1 MAGQDAT
8 ARRQR
13 KLASYRRRVA
23 ERRERGLCIKC
34 GKRPP
39 APDRSICASCGE
51 KARAAERARAERL
64 RAEGKPVRDR
74 EASRQADRERD
85 RRQHAE
91 RKAAGLCVKCGRA
104 PALPERTQC
113 GPCAERRLAADRAR
127 HARARA
133 EGRPRR
139 DTEAARE
146 ADRERGR
153 RRRAER
159 REAGLCI
166 RCGNVAPE
174 DGRSMCEPCRD
185 DRRAAK
191 RARRAE
197 RRAAGLCEDCAA
209 PVSGGAAYCGPCAS
223 ARNERR
229 QRDPEAHREADRRRY
244 AERRARG
251 DCTSCGKP
259 ANGAAECQSCRDAAR
274 ARYDARRAAGVCV
287 RCRAPTIGG
296 AAHCASCVTAKAASH
311 DREAENA
318 ARRRQYAERR
328 AGGRLRRLRR
338 TIARCGALRSLR
350 RRQCRAARSRG
361 RECQPSPAVC
371 RAAGEGA
378 VASNAMRRRPGL
390 PGASPVRSGSA
401 STSGAFRGIPLWDPS
416 WTVIEIATGEDFGT
430 YDSEMEVAA
439 CLAFAKLS
447 REEVEVIADAS
458 PMATFTA
465 PPWW

>member
-1 MAGQDAT
+1 MAGQDSAK
-8 ARRQR
+8 RRQR
-13 KLASYRRRVA
+13 KLASYHRRVA
-23 ERRERGLCIKC
+23 ERIAQGMCPKC
-34 GKRPP
+34 GRRPP
-39 APDRSICASCGE
+39 APDRRQCEPCAE
-51 KARAAERARAERL
+51 KARAAERARAARL
-64 RAEGKPVRDR
+64 RAEGKPLRDP
-74 EASRQADRERD
+74 EARRRADRERD

-91 RKAAGLCVKCGRA
+91 RKAAGLCIKCGRA

-133 EGRPRR
+133 EGKPRR
-139 DTEAARE
+139 DPETARR

-159 REAGLCI
+159 RAAGLCI

-174 DGRSMCEPCRD
+174 EGRSMCEPCRD

-197 RRAAGLCEDCAA
+197 RRAAGLCEECAA
-209 PVSGGAAYCGPCAS
+209 PVTGRATYCDPCAG

-244 AERRARG
+244 AERRDRG

-259 ANGAAECQSCRDAAR
+259 AQGAAECQACRNAAR
-274 ARYDARRAAGVCV
+274 ARYDARRAAGICV
-287 RCRAPTIGG
+287 KCRTPTDGG
-296 AAHCASCVTAKAASH
+296 AAYCTSCTAAKAGSH
-311 DREAENA
+311 DREAENV

-328 AGGRLRRLRR
+328 ADGRCVSCNAPSPGAARCVPCAAANVAQRDREAENVARRRRYAERRAGGRCVECNAPSPW
-338 TIARCGALRSLR
+338 TARCEPCSLR
-350 RRQCRAARSRG
+350 Q
-361 RECQPSPAVC
+361 RE
-371 RAAGEGA
+371 
-378 VASNAMRRRPGL
+378 
-390 PGASPVRSGSA
+390 
-401 STSGAFRGIPLWDPS
+401 TSGAFRGIPLWDPS
-416 WTVIEIATGEDFGT
+416 WTVIEIATGEDLGT

-447 REEVEVIADAS
+447 RDEVEVVADAS